1 MSFPAGR
8 VRNLSSVVRFMLKLL
23 RLVAGLLASKTADKL
38 TPQERNAVVALQ
50 MAIEA
55 LLILLPAPGNDDDPS
70 TVE

>member
-1 MSFPAGR
+1 MSFPVGR
-8 VRNLSSVVRFMLKLL
+8 VRNLASVVRFMLKLL
-23 RLVAGLLASKTADKL
+23 RLLAGLLASKTADKL

-55 LLILLPAPGNDDDPS
+55 LLVLLPAPGNDDDPS